1 MIRRPSLRSTVTTV
15 AAAALLAGG
24 ASLASYAATS
34 HGPGTGGGAATSS
47 EPKTL
52 KFTLGSPGKIY
63 HGNTDHLFTAK
74 VPKGAYQIGMSGLV
88 LDNTGS
94 DSDSYTCLIA
104 DQKNIEHVLG
114 GGHPN
119 YALWYALDGDRKGAF
134 KYGVVNYSNS
144 AQRIAR
150 PNIVFGCIFDG
161 TGPFTVARTLTFT
174 LRPVKVTAEKG
185 KPLPVAKSQARRLA
199 GKLH

>member
-34 HGPGTGGGAATSS
+34 HGHGTGGGTSS
-47 EPKTL
+47 EPKTI
-52 KFTLGSPGKIY
+52 KYSLGSPGKLY
-63 HGNTDHLFTAK
+63 KGNTQHLFTAK
-74 VPKGAYQIGMSGLV
+74 VPKGSYQIGMSGLV
-88 LDNTGS
+88 LDNQGA
-94 DSDSYTCLIA
+94 DNDSYSCLLA
-104 DQKNIEHVLG
+104 DKKNIQHVLG
-114 GGHPN
+114 GGNPN
-119 YALWYALDGDRKGAF
+119 YRLWYALDGDGKGSF
-134 KYGVVNYSNS
+134 KFGVVNYSNN
-144 AQRIAR
+144 AQKISR

-174 LRPVKVTAEKG
+174 LRPVKVTAAKG
-185 KPLPVAKSQARRLA
+185 KPLSVPASQVHRLV